1 MSQAYPWTKEEAAII
16 KAAWATEQ
24 GALALQ
30 LVVEQLG
37 MLHQSSFSSDPH
49 VMAFNEGRRFVA
61 RELAAAINMPV
72 KQLVKEHHDDT
83 IRIAEPV
90 TATERA
96 ARVASGD
103 WERGG
108 AKRKQR

>member
-49 VMAFNEGRRFVA
+49 VMA
-61 RELAAAINMPV
+61 
-72 KQLVKEHHDDT
+72 
-83 IRIAEPV
+83 
-90 TATERA
+90 
-96 ARVASGD
+96 
-103 WERGG
+103 
-108 AKRKQR
+108 